1 MTATAEGSLY
11 ELLARGNKDVY
22 LYGDDSKS
30 VFLFDSSYEAQA
42 PLLTERRTVPPVSTA
57 EFGRSVEFVFDL
69 VGDLMKDPAI
79 LIKLPTWLPVT
90 QAPLNTKSIV
100 QDTTG
105 VRYGYTQG
113 IAYFLF
119 ENIQFFQDNILLQE
133 FSGDTL
139 WALSKNSGT
148 YSQGFLTMEETG
160 EHDGTPFSIQKN
172 ATPPRLRLELPL
184 IGCQKKEDQGFPQ
197 RGAMRHTYRLRCKLR
212 KLEDLVEASDQR
224 QKPTPWNTAMT
235 IKSSATAAPQPF
247 TTMKREQMPP
257 MELQLETTQVYVDN
271 EMQQSLE
278 KIPTKVRFRR
288 LFENTFT
295 QSALEYTSVVAGGIS
310 QVKRRIDGR
319 HPTSRLIWYFR
330 STADILANRLYSVST
345 SQGKPYFNT
354 VTLAIAGGQREAP
367 QTPQVW
373 RDLTN
378 YAKEDCDSGLEINT
392 MNWSLGVTPRGRPE
406 FDTTTGAVN
415 FSTADKPT
423 FFIDLTSPG
432 SATPQVGGGAA
443 AQPTATATTQLN
455 VIQEGWAQYQTDGK
469 GGAELFSFN

>member
-22 LYGDDSKS
+22 LYSDDSKS
-30 VFLFDSSYEAQA
+30 TFLFDSSYEAQA
-42 PLLTERRTVPPVSTA
+42 PLLTERRVVPPVSTA
-57 EFGRSVEFVFDL
+57 EFGRSVEFAFDL
-69 VGDLMKDPAI
+69 VGDLMKEPAI

-90 QAPLNTKSIV
+90 QAALNTKSII

-105 VRYGYTQG
+105 VRYGYTQA
-113 IAYFLF
+113 IAFFLF

-148 YSQGFLTMEETG
+148 YSRRFLTMEETG
-160 EHDGTPFSIQKN
+160 DHDGTAFSIQKN
-172 ATPPRLRLELPL
+172 ATPPLLRLELPL
-184 IGCQKKEDQGFPQ
+184 IGCQKEDQGFPQ

-212 KLEDLVEASDQR
+212 KLEDLVEASDKR
-224 QKPTPWNTAMT
+224 QKPTPWNTPMT
-235 IKSSATAAPQPF
+235 IQSVRENNSPPVLQAF
-247 TTMKREQMPP
+247 TTLRRELIPP
-257 MELQLETTQVYVDN
+257 IELQLETTQVYVDN
-271 EMQQSLE
+271 EMQQVLE

-288 LFENTFT
+288 VFENTFT
-295 QSALEYTSVVAGGIS
+295 QSTLEYTSVVAGGIS

-319 HPTSRLIWYFR
+319 HPTSRIIWYFR
-330 STADILANRLYSVST
+330 SSVDIMANRLYSVST
-345 SQGKPYFNT
+345 NNEKPYFNT
-354 VTLAIAGGQREAP
+354 VTLVIAGGQREAP

-378 YAKEDCDSGLEINT
+378 YAKEESDSGLEINT
-392 MNWSLGVTPRGRPE
+392 MNWTLGVTPPERPE

-423 FFIDLTSPG
+423 FFIDLSSPG
-432 SATPQVGGGAA
+432 TSAP
-443 AQPTATATTQLN
+443 ATVTTQLN
-455 VIQEGWAQYQTDGK
+455 VIQEGWAQFQTDGK

>member
-42 PLLTERRTVPPVSTA
+42 PLLAERRTVPPVSTA
-57 EFGRSVEFVFDL
+57 EFGRSVEFAFDL
-69 VGDLMKDPAI
+69 VGDLMKDPCI
-79 LIKLPTWLPVT
+79 LIKLPTWLPAT
-90 QAPLNTKSIV
+90 QAALNTKSIIK
-100 QDTTG
+100 DTSG
-105 VRYGYTQG
+105 VSYGYTQG

-148 YSQGFLTMEETG
+148 YSRRFLTMEETG
-160 EHDGTPFSIQKN
+160 DHDGSPFSIQKN
-172 ATPPRLRLELPL
+172 ATPPLLRLELPL
-184 IGCQKKEDQGFPQ
+184 IGCQGEGQGFPQ

-212 KLEDLVEASDQR
+212 RLEDLVEASDQR

-235 IKSSATAAPQPF
+235 IQKSRERNYEPPTLEPF
-247 TTMKREQMPP
+247 TSLKRENIPP
-257 MELQLETTQVYVDN
+257 IELQLETSQVYVDN
-271 EMQQSLE
+271 EMQQALE
-278 KIPTKVRFRR
+278 KIPTKVRFTR

-330 STADILANRLYSVST
+330 SSADILANRLYSVMT
-345 SQGKPYFNT
+345 SAGKPYFNT
-354 VTLAIAGGQREAP
+354 VTLVIAGGQREGP

-378 YAKEDCDSGLEINT
+378 YAKEDCDSGLELNT
-392 MNWSLGVTPRGRPE
+392 MNWTLGATPRGRPE
-406 FDTTTGAVN
+406 LDKIGTVN

-423 FFIDLTSPG
+423 FFIDLANPG
-432 SATPQVGGGAA
+432 IAIAKQ
-443 AQPTATATTQLN
+443 TTQLN
-455 VIQEGWAQYQTDGK
+455 IIQEGWGQFQTDGK

>member
-22 LYGDDSKS
+22 LYGEDSKS
-30 VFLFDSSYEAQA
+30 TFLFDSSYEAQA
-42 PLLTERRTVPPVSTA
+42 PFLAERRTVPPVSTA

-69 VGDLMKDPAI
+69 VGDLMKEPSI

-100 QDTTG
+100 KDTNG

-139 WALSKNSGT
+139 WALSKTSGT
-148 YSQGFLTMEETG
+148 YSRRFLTMEETG
-160 EHDGTPFSIQKN
+160 DHDGTPFSIQKN
-172 ATPPRLRLELPL
+172 ATPPQLRLELPL
-184 IGCQKKEDQGFPQ
+184 IGCQGKDPGFPQ

-224 QKPTPWNTAMT
+224 QKPTPWNMPMT
-235 IKSSATAAPQPF
+235 IQIGPTSTPQTF
-247 TTMKREQMPP
+247 TTVKRELIPP

-271 EMQQSLE
+271 EMQQALE
-278 KIPTKVRFRR
+278 KIPTKVRFKRV
-288 LFENTFT
+288 FENTFT
-295 QSALEYTSVVAGGIS
+295 QSTLEYTSVVAGGIS

-330 STADILANRLYSVST
+330 SSADIMANRLYSIRT
-345 SQGKPYFNT
+345 AQGKPYFNT

-378 YAKEDCDSGLEINT
+378 YAKEDTDSGLEINT
-392 MNWSLGVTPRGRPE
+392 MNWTLGVTPPERPE
-406 FDTTTGAVN
+406 LLTTTGAVN

-423 FFIDLTSPG
+423 FFIDLASPG
-432 SATPQVGGGAA
+432 TATPQVGGGAA
-443 AQPTATATTQLN
+443 AQPTTTQLN

>member
-22 LYGDDSKS
+22 LYSDDFKS
-30 VFLFDSSYEAQA
+30 IFFFDSSYEAQA
-42 PLLTERRTVPPVSTA
+42 PLLCERRTVPPVSTA

-69 VGDLMKDPAI
+69 VGDLMKDPCI

-90 QAPLNTKSIV
+90 QAPLNTKSVI
-100 QDTTG
+100 QDTAG
-105 VRYGYTQG
+105 VSYGYTQA

-148 YSQGFLTMEETG
+148 YSRKFLTMEETG
-160 EHDGTPFSIQKN
+160 DHDGTPFSIQKN

-184 IGCQKKEDQGFPQ
+184 IGCQAGDQGFPQ

-212 KLEDLVEASDQR
+212 KLEDLIEASDQR
-224 QKPTPWNTAMT
+224 QKPTPWNTPMS
-235 IKSSATAAPQPF
+235 IKTSATATPQGF
-247 TTMKREQMPP
+247 ITLKREQIPP

-271 EMQQSLE
+271 ETQQALE
-278 KIPTKVRFRR
+278 KIPTKVRFSR

-330 STADILANRLYSVST
+330 STKDILANRLYSVST
-345 SQGKPYFNT
+345 SNDQPYFNT
-354 VTLAIAGGQREAP
+354 VTLVVAGGQREAP
-367 QTPQVW
+367 QTSQVW

-392 MNWSLGVTPRGRPE
+392 MNWTLGLTPSGRPE

-423 FFIDLTSPG
+423 FFIDLASPG
-432 SATPQVGGGAA
+432 TDTP
-443 AQPTATATTQLN
+443 ATATTQLN
-455 VIQEGWAQYQTDGK
+455 IIQEGWAQYQTDGK

>member
-22 LYGDDSKS
+22 LFSDDSKS
-30 VFLFDSSYEAQA
+30 AFLFDSSYEAQA
-42 PLLTERRTVPPVSTA
+42 PLLTERRVVPPVSTA

-69 VGDLMKDPAI
+69 VGDLMKEPAI

-90 QAPLNTKSIV
+90 QAALNTKSIIK
-100 QDTTG
+100 DASG
-105 VRYGYTQG
+105 VTYGYTQA

-148 YSQGFLTMEETG
+148 YSRGFVTMEETG
-160 EHDGTPFSIQKN
+160 DHDGTPFSIQKN
-172 ATPPRLRLELPL
+172 ATPPLLRLELPL
-184 IGCQKKEDQGFPQ
+184 IGCQNKEDQGFPQ
-197 RGAMRHTYRLRCKLR
+197 RGAMRHTYRMRCKLR
-212 KLEDLVEASDQR
+212 KLEDLVEASDKR
-224 QKPTPWNTAMT
+224 QKPTPWNTPMT
-235 IKSSATAAPQPF
+235 IQSVREINNQPVLQPF
-247 TTMKREQMPP
+247 TTLKRELIPP
-257 MELQLETTQVYVDN
+257 IELQLETTQVYVDN
-271 EMQQSLE
+271 EMQQALE

-288 LFENTFT
+288 VFENTFT

-330 STADILANRLYSVST
+330 SSADIMANRLYSVST
-345 SQGKPYFNT
+345 SDKRPYFNT

-378 YAKEDCDSGLEINT
+378 YAKEESDSGIELNT
-392 MNWSLGVTPRGRPE
+392 MNWTLGVTPPERPE
-406 FDTTTGAVN
+406 FNTTTGAVN

-423 FFIDLTSPG
+423 FFIDLASPG
-432 SATPQVGGGAA
+432 TPQVGG
-443 AQPTATATTQLN
+443 ATTQLN

>member
-1 MTATAEGSLY
+1 MSATAEGSLY
-11 ELLARGNKDVY
+11 ELIARGNKDVY
-22 LYGDDSKS
+22 LFSDDSKS

-42 PLLTERRTVPPVSTA
+42 PLLTERRVVPPVSTA

-69 VGDLMKDPAI
+69 VGDLMKEPSI

-90 QAPLNTKSIV
+90 QAALNTKSIIK
-100 QDTTG
+100 DTSG
-105 VRYGYTQG
+105 VTYGYTQG

-139 WALSKNSGT
+139 WALSKNSGS
-148 YSQGFLTMEETG
+148 YSRGFLTMEETG
-160 EHDGTPFSIQKN
+160 DHDGSSFSIQKN
-172 ATPPRLRLELPL
+172 ATPPLLRLELPL
-184 IGCQKKEDQGFPQ
+184 IGCHQGEPGFPQ

-212 KLEDLVEASDQR
+212 KLEDLIEASDQR
-224 QKPTPWNTAMT
+224 QKPTPWNTLMT
-235 IKSSATAAPQPF
+235 VQSVREINDSPILQPF
-247 TTMKREQMPP
+247 TTLRREQIAPI
-257 MELQLETTQVYVDN
+257 ELQLETTQVYVDN
-271 EMQQSLE
+271 EMQQALE

-295 QSALEYTSVVAGGIS
+295 QSSLEYTSVVAGGIS

-330 STADILANRLYSVST
+330 SATDILANRLYSVST
-345 SQGKPYFNT
+345 NSGKPYFNT
-354 VTLAIAGGQREAP
+354 VTLVIAGGQREAP

-378 YAKEDCDSGLEINT
+378 YAKEESDSGIELNT
-392 MNWSLGVTPRGRPE
+392 MNWTLGVTPPGRPE

-423 FFIDLTSPG
+423 FFIDLASPG
-432 SATPQVGGGAA
+432 TPQVGG
-443 AQPTATATTQLN
+443 ATTQLN
-455 VIQEGWAQYQTDGK
+455 VIQEGWAQFQTDGK

>member
-22 LYGDDSKS
+22 LFSDDSKS
-30 VFLFDSSYEAQA
+30 AFLFDSSYEAQA

-69 VGDLMKDPAI
+69 VGDLMKEPSI

-90 QAPLNTKSIV
+90 QAALNTKSIIK
-100 QDTTG
+100 DANG
-105 VRYGYTQG
+105 VRYGYTQA
-113 IAYFLF
+113 IAFFLF

-139 WALSKNSGT
+139 WALSKNSGE
-148 YSQGFLTMEETG
+148 YSRRFLTMEETG
-160 EHDGTPFSIQKN
+160 DHDGSPFSIQKN

-184 IGCQKKEDQGFPQ
+184 IGCQKGDQGFPQ

-224 QKPTPWNTAMT
+224 QKPTPWNMPMT
-235 IKSSATAAPQPF
+235 IQVAREINNTPILQSF
-247 TTMKREQMPP
+247 TTLKREQIPP
-257 MELQLETTQVYVDN
+257 IELQLETTQVYVEN
-271 EMQQSLE
+271 EIQQALE
-278 KIPTKVRFRR
+278 KIPTKVRFTR

-295 QSALEYTSVVAGGIS
+295 QSSLEYISVVAGGIS
-310 QVKRRIDGR
+310 QVNRRIDGR

-330 STADILANRLYSVST
+330 SAADILANRLYSIKT
-345 SQGKPYFNT
+345 SQGQPYFNT
-354 VTLAIAGGQREAP
+354 VTLVIAGGQREAP

-378 YAKEDCDSGLEINT
+378 YAKEDSDSGLEINT
-392 MNWSLGVTPRGRPE
+392 MSWTLGVTPRGRPE
-406 FDTTTGAVN
+406 LLTTTGAVN

-423 FFIDLTSPG
+423 FFIDLANPG
-432 SATPQVGGGAA
+432 TGTP
-443 AQPTATATTQLN
+443 ATTQLN
-455 VIQEGWAQYQTDGK
+455 IIQEGWGQYQTDGK